1 MIVKRIVLGAALLS
15 AVTGSFAAADALRDR
30 PLPEPFAA
38 TAVDSVLFR
47 SLAAQH
53 PGVERWPDPDTGA
66 AYFSVVSRFGEG
78 NVRILTYVRVRGNRL
93 ERRTYDEAGDDLW
106 LPAE

>member
-1 MIVKRIVLGAALLS
+1 ME
-15 AVTGSFAAADALRDR
+15 AVQASTLY
-30 PLPEPFAA
+30 
-38 TAVDSVLFR
+38 R

-53 PGVERWPDPDTGA
+53 PGVEVWPDPDAPDVSA

-78 NVRILTYVRVRGNRL
+78 NVRILAYVRARSGQL

-106 LPAE
+106 VPAE

>member
-1 MIVKRIVLGAALLS
+1 MEAVQASALYW
-15 AVTGSFAAADALRDR
+15 
-30 PLPEPFAA
+30 
-38 TAVDSVLFR
+38 

-53 PGVERWPDPDTGA
+53 TGVEVWPDPDAPDASA

-78 NVRILTYVRVRGNRL
+78 NVRIFKRKGDGLERFGEGNVRILAYVRVRGGWL

-106 LPAE
+106 MLAE